1 MIKQV
6 TSSGFRQ
13 CDSQYID
20 QREGGKKEGRERE
33 SEREEKKKK
42 RGICAAIIITG
53 AGREGYGD
61 VDRNTKLVQRRQLG
75 KGLVASCL
83 NQR

>member
-1 MIKQV
+1 MTVNTLTRK
-6 TSSGFRQ
+6 
-13 CDSQYID
+13 
-20 QREGGKKEGRERE
+20 EEGKK
-33 SEREEKKKK
+33 
-42 RGICAAIIITG
+42 ICAAIIITG
-53 AGREGYGD
+53 AGEEEEEEMEEGEEGDGD